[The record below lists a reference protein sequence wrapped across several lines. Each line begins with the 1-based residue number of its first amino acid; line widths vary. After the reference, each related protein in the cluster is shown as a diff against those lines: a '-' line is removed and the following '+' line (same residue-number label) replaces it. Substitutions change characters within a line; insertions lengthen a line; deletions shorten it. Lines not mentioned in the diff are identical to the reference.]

1 MPGEIASRPV
11 VWTGIA
17 IATTVAVV
25 VGAVFLLLALWDAPP
40 DTSRVRLPYVL
51 EVPGP
56 ALESAP
62 QPDLARYRA
71 EKQRILES
79 AAWLDAQRGIARI
92 PVADAMAWLAASAA
106 SAPRAPEG
114 PP

>member
-1 MPGEIASRPV
+1 MRGDIAARPI

-17 IATTVAVV
+17 IGTTVAVV
-25 VGAVFLLLALWDAPP
+25 VGAVFLLLNLWDAPP
-40 DTSRVRLPYVL
+40 NASRLRMPYIA

-71 EKQRILES
+71 DKQRILES
-79 AAWLDAQRGIARI
+79 TAWLDAPRGIARI

-106 SAPRAPEG
+106 SAPRAGGSRP
-114 PP
+114 